1 MAMEVD
7 FLNAFQV
14 GSKMDT
20 KKLTTALVDAE
31 IAPKQSRLD
40 NRKTKT
46 EAEISGLGTLKSTI
60 QTLQSAFQAVDD
72 NRDFNFSSITSVDNS
87 IIRAESGSGIAT
99 AGIHGITV
107 SALAQH
113 DILATNTFSS
123 SSADQHAG
131 AAADF
136 EFTVNGTQHTVALA
150 AGAVSLDKLAEGINA
165 KTADSGV
172 TARVVSTGTDQYRL
186 LLEGTS
192 GSTND
197 ITIDT
202 DLSSTYA
209 STAVTLTADSGIA
222 DGETVAIALDANTT
236 ITVTGS
242 STSNA
247 SDLAALFTAK
257 SATTTGWDITNDAG
271 VVTFTKNSD
280 YVTAN
285 SVDAQTAV
293 SMANSA
299 ITITP
304 VNPASASAV
313 TMNASHS
320 EAGNLGFDLNLSSN
334 QLRVAQDASLTVNG
348 LAVTR
353 SRNEITDLIP
363 GVTLHLNATS
373 SSAVNINVSRDLGLA
388 KDTIKTVVSAVNL
401 FETTLKGL
409 SNSVDGDLAND
420 STVIQIKNKIK
431 QLFYSESSKAGTHIK
446 TMTDMG
452 VTYDKSGNLLVDDT
466 QLDTAVG
473 SYFDEVKD
481 FFSGGTDDHSDYD
494 STDKSAASYLT
505 LSGGL
510 NAADTATITLASGVT
525 LAVAGS
531 AGTYDTA
538 AKLAAAFATQTATGY
553 TISATG
559 DEVIIESTA
568 TGASVTALTPTIAT
582 ETTGSSGSSATGT
595 AVTFTATE
603 NLAGSD
609 ALTRGLAGDI
619 LTLME
624 TYLGYNGSLNSMQDQ
639 FDAAIKEVD
648 DEQVKLE
655 ERKTSIE
662 NRYSKQFQAMNRI
675 MAEMNALKEYL
686 DAQLE
691 ALPNNNKD

>member
-20 KKLTTALVDAE
+20 KKLVTALVDAE

-40 NRKTKT
+40 SRKTKT

-60 QTLQSAFQAVDD
+60 QTLQSAFQALDD
-72 NRDFNFSSITSVDNS
+72 NREFNFSSITSADNS
-87 IIRAESGSGIAT
+87 VIRAESGNGIAT

-123 SSADQHAG
+123 SSADQNNGSSAN
-131 AAADF
+131 F
-136 EFTVNGTQHTVALA
+136 VFTVNGTQHTVALA
-150 AGAVSLDKLAEGINA
+150 AGGVSLDKLAEGINA

-271 VVTFTKNSD
+271 VVSFTKNAD
-280 YVTAN
+280 YVVAN
-285 SVDAQTAV
+285 SVDGQTAV
-293 SMANSA
+293 AMANSA
-299 ITITP
+299 ITLG
-304 VNPASASAV
+304 NPPGGGASTV
-313 TMNASHS
+313 TMSASHS
-320 EAGNLGFDLNLSSN
+320 TAGNLGFDLDASGNTLQS
-334 QLRVAQDASLTVNG
+334 AQDVSLTVNG

-353 SRNEITDLIP
+353 TSNEITDLIP
-363 GVTLHLNATS
+363 GVTLHLNATT

-388 KDTIKTVVSAVNL
+388 KDTIKTVVSAANL

-452 VTYDKSGNLLVDDT
+452 VSYDKGGTLLVDDAK
-466 QLDTAVG
+466 LDTAMA
-473 SYFDEVKD
+473 SYYDEIKD
-481 FFSGGTDDHSDYD
+481 FFSGGTDDHSEYD
-494 STDKSAASYLT
+494 SEDKSLLSALT

-510 NAADTATITLASGVT
+510 NNADTATITLASGVT
-525 LAVAGS
+525 IAVAGS

-538 AKLAAAFATQTATGY
+538 AKLATAFATQTADGY
-553 TISATG
+553 TISNNG
-559 DEVIIESTA
+559 GILVIESTA
-568 TGASVTALTPTIAT
+568 TGASVSALSPTIAT
-582 ETTGSSGSSATGT
+582 VTTSGGGGATGT
-595 AVTFTATE
+595 AVTFSATE
-603 NLAGSD
+603 NIAGSD
-609 ALTRGLAGDI
+609 GLTRGLAGD
-619 LTLME
+619 LVSLMD
-624 TYLGYNGSLNSMQDQ
+624 TYLIYNGPMVTMKDQ
-639 FDAAIKEVD
+639 FNAVLDQVDADQD
-648 DEQVKLE
+648 DLN
-655 ERKTSIE
+655 ERKTNIE
-662 NRYSKQFQAMNRI
+662 DRYSKQFQAMNRI
-675 MAEMNALKEYL
+675 MAEMNSLKEYL
-686 DAQLE
+686 DAQLD